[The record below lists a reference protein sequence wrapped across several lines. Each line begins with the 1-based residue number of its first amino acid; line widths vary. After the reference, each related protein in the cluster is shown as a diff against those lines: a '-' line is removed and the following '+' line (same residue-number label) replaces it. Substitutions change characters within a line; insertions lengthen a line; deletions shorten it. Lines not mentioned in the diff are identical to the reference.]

1 MQGGIS
7 CRSATNWVLC
17 YAIAVTIWWNG
28 LLVALALGAGCA
40 TRPAQPSA
48 TVPHKSPP
56 DAFITQRAVLTA
68 RGKQFTL
75 NGYLSMSEAGGKRL
89 LVTENF
95 GNVLADVLVK
105 PDGVAHVMRSSAA
118 FRPAWIKR
126 FVAADLE
133 CVFGN
138 PVGRRCNVEALSPT
152 HFVVKRFW
160 YTLDLRIVETKPGP
174 QPPEMFDQTKAM
186 R

>member
-1 MQGGIS
+1 MRVNQF
-7 CRSATNWVLC
+7 
-17 YAIAVTIWWNG
+17 
-28 LLVALALGAGCA
+28 LLFLLLAGCA
-40 TRPAQPSA
+40 TRSTQPALRPSF
-48 TVPHKSPP
+48 PS

-75 NGYLSMSEAGGKRL
+75 NGYLSISAAAGKRL

-105 PDGVAHVMRSSAA
+105 PDGAVRVMRSSAA
-118 FRPAWIKR
+118 FSPARIKR
-126 FVAADLE
+126 FVVPDLE

-138 PVGRRCNVEALSPT
+138 ATGKKCRVEMLSPT
-152 HFVVKRFW
+152 RFVVRRFW
-160 YTLDLRIVETKPGP
+160 YTLDLRIVDMKPGA
-174 QPPEMFDQTKAM
+174 QPAAMFDETKAM